1 MRIMQE
7 LQTDDRF
14 IALINAAVDGI
25 FIINPNGIIE
35 VANQSVR
42 KMLGYN
48 LSELVGQNISTL
60 MPSPHRVQHDDYL
73 RHYLDTGEA
82 KIIGIGREVEAQKKD
97 GSLLPIHLSVGRYES
112 KDEIKFVGII
122 RDLTQEKQRQSELEH
137 AEQEIHQLVNRLA
150 HASRV
155 GVLGEMVGS
164 IAHEINQPLTAIA
177 SRAQACTRLLAADK
191 SQNADVMSAL
201 EIISDQAIRAGD
213 IIRSMRAWV
222 RGQDAQRRPCSCNH
236 LVLEVVEL
244 ATMEAQN
251 HDIELQLSLETRST
265 DIVCDPIQIQQVML
279 NLVKNAIDAVAN
291 FQPRGQD
298 TGKKI
303 LIATKCLGQ
312 DRMQVTV
319 TDSGPGIKDEIASNV
334 FDPLF
339 TTKKAGMGLG
349 LSICRTIIRAHG
361 GELNYK
367 SNPQGGVSFY
377 FILPTAVESE

>member
-1 MRIMQE
+1 MQE

-14 IALINAAVDGI
+14 TALINAAVDGI

-35 VANQSVR
+35 VANQSVG

-48 LSELVGQNISTL
+48 PSELIGHNISTL
-60 MPSPHRVQHDDYL
+60 MPLPHRVEHDDYL

-97 GSLLPIHLSVGRYES
+97 GSLLPIHLSVGRYDS
-112 KDEIKFVGII
+112 KDATKFVGII
-122 RDLTQEKQRQSELEH
+122 RDLTREKQRQSELEH

-155 GVLGEMVGS
+155 GVMGEMAAS

-177 SRAQACTRLLAADK
+177 SYAQACTRLLTAEK
-191 SQNADVMSAL
+191 SQTNDVISAL
-201 EIISDQAIRAGD
+201 DKIGDQAIRAGD
-213 IIRSMRAWV
+213 IIRSMRTWV
-222 RGQDAQRRPCSCNH
+222 SEQDVQRRPCSCDQ

-244 ATMEAQN
+244 ATMESQN
-251 HDIELQLSLETRST
+251 HGIELQLSLETRST
-265 DIVCDPIQIQQVML
+265 NIVCDPIQIQQVML
-279 NLVKNAIDAVAN
+279 NLVKNAIDAVAS
-291 FQPRGQD
+291 FQPTEQD

-303 LIATKCLGQ
+303 LIATKCLQQ
-312 DRMQVTV
+312 DRVQVTV
-319 TDSGPGIKDEIASNV
+319 TDFGPGIEDEIARNV
-334 FDPLF
+334 FDPFF